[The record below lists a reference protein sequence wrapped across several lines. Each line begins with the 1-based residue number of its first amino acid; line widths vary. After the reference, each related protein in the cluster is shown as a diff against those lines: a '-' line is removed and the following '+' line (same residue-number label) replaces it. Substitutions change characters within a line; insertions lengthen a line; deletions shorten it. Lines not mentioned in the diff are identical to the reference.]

1 MPVSPATG
9 KLDAFHWKVPL
20 ADLSPPGP
28 VIELVEAEPKTEP
41 KTEPNFEPKIES
53 EIESKIEAV
62 SGSRLRLPSRRRI
75 RSTRIRPRKTRPPAP
90 VEREEVL
97 LPAVVPRRPVAADLH
112 LADSVIPLVHSPDD
126 PGPDGDLA
134 DEPTPEPPAQEG
146 WWRRRKSLR

>member
-1 MPVSPATG
+1 
-9 KLDAFHWKVPL
+9 VPL

-41 KTEPNFEPKIES
+41 NFEPK
-53 EIESKIEAV
+53 IESKIEAV
-62 SGSRLRLPSRRRI
+62 SVA
-75 RSTRIRPRKTRPPAP
+75 PAP
-90 VEREEVL
+90 AEPAPHPVDEDTPAQDAPVATVEREEVL
-97 LPAVVPRRPVAADLH
+97 LPAVVPRRPVAADPH